1 MASMTSKDKKRMQEK
16 HEKILVALTK
26 EPANSVC
33 ADCNQPG
40 PRWASWNL
48 GVFLCIRCS
57 GFHRKMGTHI
67 SRVKSISLDVWTP
80 EQIESIQ
87 AKGNAVSNARYNP
100 HADLHPPPSG
110 DREMEQYIRNKY
122 ERKLFMNQSA
132 LESDA
137 TASRNHRA
145 PPTPARPSGTSR
157 TVPSETG
164 MARLRSMGF
173 NDEVKNATALRR
185 AHGNLEQA
193 IDFLVADSPGLDG
206 STTASTP
213 KPSAAPTPKPDPM
226 MDLLGLDDGF
236 TSSSAAPGTSG
247 QPQASGSMASLQSA
261 LACTTLS
268 SQPSPAPL
276 GLFPRPPGMNQPFL
290 AQPVTKSPESTD
302 ANDFGQFTDASFFSQ
317 PAAPPAATPTAV
329 SNASALSALSPGTAK
344 FDKNSI
350 LSLYSTNKPA
360 QPVAASNPMVM
371 GLNVQAS
378 NANVWQTAS
387 PAQQPLTTQAPM
399 PNLVSTPRGATTNLT
414 AAPPA
419 ASSSLLDFGSFASPA
434 PAKPADASF
443 KSNSNP
449 KSNKDL
455 FGEFSDLLH

>member
-1 MASMTSKDKKRMQEK
+1 MASMTSKEKKRMQEK

-26 EPANSVC
+26 EPANAVC
-33 ADCNQPG
+33 ADCGQPG

-122 ERKLFMNQSA
+122 ERKMFMTQSA
-132 LESDA
+132 LESEV
-137 TASRNHRA
+137 TASRSRHA
-145 PPTPARPSGTSR
+145 PPTPARASASSR

-173 NDEVKNATALRR
+173 SDEVKNAAALRR

-193 IDFLVADSPGLDG
+193 IDILVADSPGLND
-206 STTASTP
+206 STTVPTP
-213 KPSAAPTPKPDPM
+213 KPAAPAPKPDPM

-236 TSSSAAPGTSG
+236 ASSSAAPVVPCHT
-247 QPQASGSMASLQSA
+247 QASGSMASLQNA
-261 LACTTLS
+261 LASTTLS
-268 SQPSPAPL
+268 SQTSPAPL
-276 GLFPRPPGMNQPFL
+276 GLFPPPPGMSQPSL
-290 AQPVTKSPESTD
+290 AQPVAKASESTD

-317 PAAPPAATPTAV
+317 PAVPPAATPTAT
-329 SNASALSALSPGTAK
+329 SNVSALSALSPNTGK
-344 FDKNSI
+344 FDKSSI

-360 QPVAASNPMVM
+360 QPAVATNPMM
-371 GLNVQAS
+371 IGLNVQAS
-378 NANVWQTAS
+378 NTNVWQNSS
-387 PAQQPLTTQAPM
+387 PAPQPLTTQATM
-399 PNLVSTPRGATTNLT
+399 PNLLATTSNATTASTPAQ
-414 AAPPA
+414 PA
-419 ASSSLLDFGSFASPA
+419 ASSALLDFGSFTSPA
-434 PAKPADASF
+434 PAKPADTSF
-443 KSNSNP
+443 KPNSSL